1 MVLALLSA
9 PVLRIGITRSACH
22 ALLQECVRSTDALR
36 PRLSSIFSL
45 LYRHASADGGF
56 ACLDDRRTCVTSRA
70 RLLDGSLCPGWS
82 SEQRLCRNRC
92 VSTFRSWLSTYLYKK
107 ITYNFLTLL
116 IPQ

>member
-45 LYRHASADGGF
+45 LYRHAAADGGF
-56 ACLDDRRTCVTSRA
+56 ACLDDRRKCVA
-70 RLLDGSLCPGWS
+70 RSDERRVGK
-82 SEQRLCRNRC
+82 EC
-92 VSTFRSWLSTYLYKK
+92 VSTCRSRWSPYNEKKKNLQLSTQSSYY
-107 ITYNFLTLL
+107 T
-116 IPQ
+116 